1 MNRFKGNVVIVTGA
15 GSGIG
20 AGTACAFERVL
31 PWQKSAFG
39 LAMLSSVVLQGNR
52 ALILGKA
59 CEEQLEGPFVP
70 AAELAF
76 AADAPF

>member
-1 MNRFKGNVVIVTGA
+1 MKESPRKD
-15 GSGIG
+15 
-20 AGTACAFERVL
+20 
-31 PWQKSAFG
+31 
-39 LAMLSSVVLQGNR
+39 LASHPDPQGNR
-52 ALILGKA
+52 ALNLGKA